1 VPPCTYLSLLS
12 FNARS
17 VRNKWTAIKL
27 ELAQLDC
34 DVVCISESWVKP
46 DESNWFQLNEYTS
59 FADCRHD
66 RRGGGV
72 LVFVKKCRR
81 PTKATFLADSSSSC
95 NAVSV
100 FFGVRSSPTVVT
112 SVYRPP
118 NASREDTKK
127 IIDYLHS
134 VKDTAYAKLWVV
146 VGYFNLPHIN
156 WLRPS
161 LTTKDNLHDVFQQA
175 TDSLLLDLA
184 FTSSITSILQCQV
197 LPPIAAVDDHAHHA
211 VLLKCL
217 SSACNNAASFVAP
230 ASVFDS
236 VDLNSIDA
244 DLAISYL
251 RATDWTYVFRN
262 DSSVDDY
269 VSSFMT
275 VFKDVVFQTCPRKR
289 YRLHGPRQRLPHYI
303 RRLLLKKRR
312 LWKQICDEHSRA
324 LFRAACRD
332 VRKAIRLHTS
342 NAELELVNNPSQS
355 AFYKYVNNVLG
366 RSSHPP
372 AQIIDSSGKLVSNSA
387 AISDAFNSEF
397 VKNFAAAPD
406 DLSQHFS
413 QSADTLLNATYLDVY
428 CALLSSPNSSAGP
441 DGIPDKGKGDVMLPS
456 SYRSI
461 SLCSTVGKVLER
473 IVRDQV
479 LLIVNQMVPLN
490 RWQHG
495 FTRQRSTISNHIVT
509 ENIIADAVNRREPV
523 DVIMFD
529 FSRAFDRVPHGRLL
543 QELDRHGI
551 HGAALM
557 WLKSFLTGRS
567 QRVRCGSLSCEAK
580 VTSGVIQGSVLG
592 PTLFAVYLDSLLTQL
607 SVPAP
612 AFADDLKLLVNL
624 TTHGVAV
631 AQANIDLVLSWSEGM
646 GMPLSLCKL
655 FVCHYGASNPRNDY
669 HCGNSSFQVVDC
681 YMDLGV
687 LRSSDCHFHDHIAN
701 VAKKGRRLVGLCRA
715 TLQCRNPVFL
725 IRVYMTYIRPTIMYA
740 TQIWSPKLRY
750 EVAELEAVQRKLTK
764 LAAGERNRSYGQ
776 RLADLDLLS
785 LESCRVLYDLITVY
799 KILHHQLDITP
810 NEAGLIVNSGATRGG
825 GLRLQQQH
833 VISSNIA
840 NLFKFRVAH
849 MWNSIPVDI
858 VLCATLQEFKRKL
871 YQWLSDIDQ
880 TFYN

>member
-1 VPPCTYLSLLS
+1 VTLICL
-12 FNARS
+12 
-17 VRNKWTAIKL
+17 
-27 ELAQLDC
+27 
-34 DVVCISESWVKP
+34 IS
-46 DESNWFQLNEYTS
+46 T
-59 FADCRHD
+59 
-66 RRGGGV
+66 
-72 LVFVKKCRR
+72 
-81 PTKATFLADSSSSC
+81 
-95 NAVSV
+95 
-100 FFGVRSSPTVVT
+100 
-112 SVYRPP
+112 
-118 NASREDTKK
+118 
-127 IIDYLHS
+127 
-134 VKDTAYAKLWVV
+134 
-146 VGYFNLPHIN
+146 
-156 WLRPS
+156 

-175 TDSLLLDLA
+175 TDSLLLTQCVQSPTLGNNILDLA

-251 RATDWTYVFRN
+251 RATDWTYVFLI

-275 VFKDVVFQTCPRKR
+275 VLKDVVFQTCPRKR

-324 LFRAACRD
+324 LFRAAYRD

-441 DGIPDKGKGDVMLPS
+441 DGIPGFLLRCLAHGLVAPVTIIFQQSLAQRVFPTSWKCAYVVPVYKGKGDVMLPS
-456 SYRSI
+456 SYRPI

-479 LLIVNQMVPLN
+479 LSIVNQMVPLN

-551 HGAALM
+551 HGTALM
-557 WLKSFLTGRS
+557 WLQSFLTGRS

-580 VTSGVIQGSVLG
+580 VISGVIQGSVLG
-592 PTLFAVYLDSLLTQL
+592 PSLFAVYLDSLLTQL

-655 FVCHYGASNPRNDY
+655 
-669 HCGNSSFQVVDC
+669 
-681 YMDLGV
+681 
-687 LRSSDCHFHDHIAN
+687 
-701 VAKKGRRLVGLCRA
+701 
-715 TLQCRNPVFL
+715 
-725 IRVYMTYIRPTIMYA
+725 
-740 TQIWSPKLRY
+740 
-750 EVAELEAVQRKLTK
+750 
-764 LAAGERNRSYGQ
+764 
-776 RLADLDLLS
+776 
-785 LESCRVLYDLITVY
+785 
-799 KILHHQLDITP
+799 
-810 NEAGLIVNSGATRGG
+810 
-825 GLRLQQQH
+825 
-833 VISSNIA
+833 
-840 NLFKFRVAH
+840 
-849 MWNSIPVDI
+849 
-858 VLCATLQEFKRKL
+858 
-871 YQWLSDIDQ
+871 
-880 TFYN
+880 